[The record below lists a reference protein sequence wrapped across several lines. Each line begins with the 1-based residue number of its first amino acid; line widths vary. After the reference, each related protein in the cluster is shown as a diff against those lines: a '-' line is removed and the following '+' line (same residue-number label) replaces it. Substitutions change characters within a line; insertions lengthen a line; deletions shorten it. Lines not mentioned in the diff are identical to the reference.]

1 MKRDY
6 NCESR
11 DNAGRK
17 YAYQFDFDVMHP
29 YMIKSFAPFFKHGEA
44 LELGCFQGAFTRRIA
59 GCFEKITCVEASG
72 EALRAAEQNL
82 ADYANIQFVES
93 MFEDAVLPHKYQN
106 IFLVHVLEHI
116 DDRIGVLQKIRR
128 EWLADDGV
136 LFVACPNAN
145 APSRQIAVKMGL
157 IAVDQYT
164 PDLPLSYA
172 CFQFRQFRFHV
183 IPLCMENYVCIAPFF

>member
-59 GCFEKITCVEASG
+59 GCFEKITSDIYGA
-72 EALRAAEQNL
+72 
-82 ADYANIQFVES
+82 
-93 MFEDAVLPHKYQN
+93 
-106 IFLVHVLEHI
+106 
-116 DDRIGVLQKIRR
+116 IRR
-128 EWLADDGV
+128 LQIFSLWNQCLKTPYCPINIRIYFWCMYWNTLTTESGFYKKSGV
-136 LFVACPNAN
+136 NGWRMTECCLWRVPMQTRLPGRL
-145 APSRQIAVKMGL
+145 PSKWA
-157 IAVDQYT
+157 
-164 PDLPLSYA
+164 
-172 CFQFRQFRFHV
+172 
-183 IPLCMENYVCIAPFF
+183 